1 MSYEIMSSRTR
12 SGISLVVLGE
22 QCLFP
27 VTLDPES
34 NLPAEWQ
41 VQDDNGVVSFV
52 FYVLCFMF
60 YVLCFML
67 FWIGREKPQPY
78 HQNDGEDQI
87 SRKNR
92 G

>member
-60 YVLCFML
+60 YVLCYFGL
-67 FWIGREKPQPY
+67 AV
-78 HQNDGEDQI
+78 
-87 SRKNR
+87 KNLNPTTKMT
-92 G
+92 GKTKFHVKTVAN